1 MNNYVIHTCIKCSDG
16 KDHRLS
22 YDLGSSKL
30 TDEGMREIGRIF
42 EGHLHYSMPN
52 AVYLNDPNVELF
64 RKGPLGITIRMRKPT
79 K

>member
-22 YDLGSSKL
+22 YDLGSSKQ

-42 EGHLHYSMPN
+42 E
-52 AVYLNDPNVELF
+52 E
-64 RKGPLGITIRMRKPT
+64 IEMRFPDT
-79 K
+79 KFWIQKWVDGNSEMIHEPKENTDNEV